1 MITLSLYLLCNIRN
15 HRFSLF
21 IFFLPDAP
29 FSFLKEIRGKGISK
43 LEKSIFAQTL
53 KRYSS
58 KIRNRRLELL
68 SPLCKNGVLPMNQF
82 LLFDSLLIS
91 GISAILL
98 IKLIFVIRLQE
109 RKELNP
115 HIQLWR
121 LQYYHYTT
129 LFL

>member
-21 IFFLPDAP
+21 IFFLPDQ
-29 FSFLKEIRGKGISK
+29 KGISK

-129 LFL
+129 LFFYKY